1 MARRSDHSR
10 PELTRMA
17 LDAAR
22 RIVDKDGLRGLSTRQ
37 VAKAIGYSAGTLY
50 QLFDDL
56 DDLIVHL
63 NAETLDGLL
72 EACGDVDLTAEPE
85 AALEALATRYLRY
98 VSRHRELWNAVIEHH
113 LPKERPLPAWYHART
128 NKLLGLVDAA
138 LSTLIKS
145 DGKVRMHEARV
156 LWASLYGIASLAG
169 SVKLAKTE
177 TAEALVR
184 SLTVNYVAGL
194 RARGVSQ
201 V

>member
-1 MARRSDHSR
+1 MARRSDHTR

-113 LPKERPLPAWYHART
+113 LPKERPLPAWYHARPT
-128 NKLLGLVDAA
+128 SCLDWLM
-138 LSTLIKS
+138 
-145 DGKVRMHEARV
+145 R
-156 LWASLYGIASLAG
+156 
-169 SVKLAKTE
+169 
-177 TAEALVR
+177 R
-184 SLTVNYVAGL
+184 S
-194 RARGVSQ
+194 RR
-201 V
+201 